1 MYKFFLLFLFLT
13 SVGLQAQSD
22 SLVVKNDESEITIK
36 KFDRKHLNSYKK
48 DSEFQYNEEI
58 VQQDPSFL
66 DRFGSWALRKLA
78 DFVKWILGDKYA
90 SSVLKNIVI
99 IFPYV
104 VAGLVLFLLFK
115 FFMKVGINPI
125 ISQTKNKA
133 TVAYTEEEELIK
145 NKDLAKLIKQAIEQ
159 HNLRLAIRYYYLLLL
174 QQLQE
179 VSIIQW
185 EQQKTNDDYS
195 SEIKQVELKKSFKK
209 LTKLYDFVWYGNF
222 EINEIEF
229 EKAVNQF
236 QQTQQLI
243 QKK

>member
-1 MYKFFLLFLFLT
+1 MYKIFLLFLFLT

-90 SSVLKNIVI
+90 SQTLKVLFQIL
-99 IFPYV
+99 PYV